1 MKGCLS
7 QKIPE
12 GVLPPSLGD
21 PIHPGFVKM
30 KGCID
35 VKEEG
40 VSHIAKKLIGVRVS
54 RYYSVA
60 VTRH

>member
-7 QKIPE
+7 QKIPA

-54 RYYSVA
+54 RF
-60 VTRH
+60 